1 MPIPT
6 NPSNPSVVV
15 DDDATPS
22 SPTQHSRSSSMQ
34 STATTATTDYD
45 EATCKTPAVPTI
57 VQRDME
63 FFMARLTRTTSHDS
77 TGSR

>member
-1 MPIPT
+1 MPIAT
-6 NPSNPSVVV
+6 DPSNPSGVVPS
-15 DDDATPS
+15 DDTPS
-22 SPTQHSRSSSMQ
+22 HSRSSSMQ
-34 STATTATTDYD
+34 STTTTTDYD
-45 EATCKTPAVPTI
+45 DKEEAKGPAPVPTI